1 MAKDVNIYGP
11 IGGKDLLKLPQM
23 RLYLQRRSLSAPATS
38 GVGGVMSPSMAASAP
53 VTPAGGVRK
62 MATVRRILRT
72 VSRYTGT
79 GVLRRG

>member
-1 MAKDVNIYGP
+1 
-11 IGGKDLLKLPQM
+11 
-23 RLYLQRRSLSAPATS
+23 
-38 GVGGVMSPSMAASAP
+38 VMSPSMAASTP

-72 VSRYTGT
+72 LAGRDGT